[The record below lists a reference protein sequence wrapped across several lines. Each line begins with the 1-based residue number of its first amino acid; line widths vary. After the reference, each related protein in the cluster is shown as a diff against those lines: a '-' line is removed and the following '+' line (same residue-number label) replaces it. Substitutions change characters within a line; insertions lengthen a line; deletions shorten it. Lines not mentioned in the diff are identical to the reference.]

1 MPDYQ
6 QSINDQYGQSD
17 LCSIILKA
25 LQDAGKD
32 VNSLTIED
40 LTSFDQYH
48 SGGLAATKELAS
60 LAGLLEGM
68 HVLDV
73 GSGIGG
79 PARILASEYGCDV
92 TGIDLT
98 EEFCLAAEMLTARV
112 GLDDKVRFRCCSA
125 LDLPFD
131 DESFDL
137 VWMQN
142 SSMNIPDKERLYSE
156 VRRVLRPNGRLATQD
171 VLSGPVTP
179 LHYPMPWAED
189 PSLSYMISAQDFQH
203 LLGSLGFKEVAW
215 NDVTALGVKVQ
226 RERLAAAS
234 TGAPVP
240 LGQGVI
246 VSKDMSKNMS
256 NSLRNAEEDRTVVI
270 TSVFQRE

>member
-189 PSLSYMISAQDFQH
+189 PSLSYMISAQDFQN

-256 NSLRNAEEDRTVVI
+256 NSLRNAEEGRTVVI
-270 TSVFQRE
+270 TSVFQRD